1 MKKDKKRGKNM
12 ANIVKF
18 RKTGWIIACAL
29 LALLILMIVVV
40 VWNGGTSVEESIPE
54 ITMAPNIGMLE

>member
-1 MKKDKKRGKNM
+1 M

-40 VWNGGTSVEESIPE
+40 VCSGGTGAEEGIPE
-54 ITMAPNIGMLE
+54 ITIDPNTSMFE